1 MRHIAVY
8 DSQTFCWGT
17 LCDYLNQ
24 ANWLFQHHLQLTN
37 LNEMYSKIN
46 IFLGLILLSV
56 LLAVSVQSAAVDLVV
71 EKLPETVA
79 PTTQPIDANSVP
91 QQCHQP
97 KETGRCFALFYR
109 FAYNLDKRA
118 CEQFIYGGCA
128 GNSNNFETLEQ
139 CEQICLGKLAPTS
152 ATDISLNLTTD
163 QPVADVTTEK
173 STV

>member
-1 MRHIAVY
+1 
-8 DSQTFCWGT
+8 
-17 LCDYLNQ
+17 
-24 ANWLFQHHLQLTN
+24 
-37 LNEMYSKIN
+37 MYSKIN
-46 IFLGLILLSV
+46 IFLGLSLLSV